1 MIPQTPF
8 SRDILCSDRG
18 SIVRVTGDCLRAVP
32 SPPRRSSQASW
43 GRSLFA
49 ITGRISA
56 ALRQIRCPVK
66 NACDRGYFISILSRE
81 SECSW
86 RQFQ

>member
-18 SIVRVTGDCLRAVP
+18 SIVPVTGDCLRTVP

-43 GRSLFA
+43 GAESLRNNRQDFDRSTPDSLP
-49 ITGRISA
+49 
-56 ALRQIRCPVK
+56 RQERM
-66 NACDRGYFISILSRE
+66 
-81 SECSW
+81 
-86 RQFQ
+86 